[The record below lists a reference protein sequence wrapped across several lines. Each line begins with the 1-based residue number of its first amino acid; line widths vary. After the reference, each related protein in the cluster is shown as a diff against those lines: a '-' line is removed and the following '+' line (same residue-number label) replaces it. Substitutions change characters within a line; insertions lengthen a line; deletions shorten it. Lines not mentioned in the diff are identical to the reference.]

1 MKEILRYSGC
11 FVCGEKNDRGL
22 QAKFFFDGSK
32 AHADVVAD
40 HSFEGYK
47 SIFHGGI
54 TATLLD
60 EVMIK
65 SLLAAEKFAVTAEIT
80 VRFHAPILTGD
91 TIKFSGWMTKQKGR
105 IFYTEGTAIGKDG
118 QKFASATGVYIEA
131 DQKLKERLLTSI
143 E

>member
-11 FVCGEKNDRGL
+11 FVCGEKNERGL

-32 AHADVVAD
+32 AYADIIAD
-40 HSFEGYK
+40 RAFEGYK

-65 SLLAAEKFAVTAEIT
+65 ALLAQEKFTVTAEIT
-80 VRFHAPILTGD
+80 VRYHAPVQTGD
-91 TIKFSGWMTKQKGR
+91 SIRFSGWMTKQKGR
-105 IFYTEGTAIGKDG
+105 IFYTEGEAIGKDG
-118 QKFASATGVYIEA
+118 QKFASATGVYVEA
-131 DQKLKERLLTSI
+131 DPKLKEKLLTSI

>member
-11 FVCGEKNDRGL
+11 FVCGEKNVRGL
-22 QAKFFFDGSK
+22 QAKFFFDGSR
-32 AHADVVAD
+32 AHTDVVAD
-40 HSFEGYK
+40 RAFEGYK

-65 SLLAAEKFAVTAEIT
+65 SLLAVDKFAVTAEIT
-80 VRFHAPILTGD
+80 VRYHAPVLTGD
-91 TIKFSGWMTKQKGR
+91 TIRFSGWMTRQKGQ
-105 IFYTEGTAIGKDG
+105 ILYTEGTAIGING
-118 QKFASATGVYIEA
+118 QKYASATGVYVEA
-131 DQKLKERLLTSI
+131 DPTLKEKLLTSI